1 MICMKSF
8 AKYGSKK
15 NKGILR
21 YVALLQ
27 KHVPIETTKSLKE
40 QHTQHKEEKFLCLSL
55 FTR

>member
-1 MICMKSF
+1 MKSF

-21 YVALLQ
+21 YTALLQ

-40 QHTQHKEEKFLCLSL
+40 QHTQHKEEKFLRLNL